1 MAATYRLKGLGWFGG
16 VVIVSLGFYLVSLQ
30 VAAERKRLEQV
41 NVRIGLAQRD
51 IRALETEFDVRSN
64 LTQLERWNG
73 DTLALASPTAGQFVH
88 DEGQLASIN
97 FDRAAPASMPG
108 QQQGAV
114 RTAAL
119 VVPSSPVPVRAA
131 ASAPVI
137 DETPAIAV
145 AAARPATL
153 MKVSAHSGDTAPRL
167 IPAVVMHGDLA
178 DATPVARKDKAKG
191 KSAADRPAPKLAAAV
206 VMHAELARASAAPMS
221 RKAKAVA
228 MLDKSLLSDTT
239 MGDLASGARAEA
251 RRLR

>member
-73 DTLALASPTAGQFVH
+73 DTLALASPTAGQFVR

-97 FDRAAPASMPG
+97 FDRGVPAQVPG

-114 RTAAL
+114 RTASL
-119 VVPSSPVPVRAA
+119 LVPSSPGPVRAA
-131 ASAPVI
+131 APAPVI
-137 DETPAIAV
+137 DEAPAVAV

-153 MKVSAHSGDTAPRL
+153 MKVSAHSGDAAPRL

-178 DATPVARKDKAKG
+178 DATVAARKAKAKD
-191 KSAADRPAPKLAAAV
+191 KPAADRPAPKLAAAV
-206 VMHAELARASAAPMS
+206 VMHAELASSAPIS

>member
-73 DTLALASPTAGQFVH
+73 DTLALASPTAGQFVR
-88 DEGQLASIN
+88 DEGQLASIS
-97 FDRAAPASMPG
+97 FDRGVPAQVPG

-114 RTAAL
+114 RTASL
-119 VVPSSPVPVRAA
+119 LVPSSPGPVRAA
-131 ASAPVI
+131 
-137 DETPAIAV
+137 
-145 AAARPATL
+145 
-153 MKVSAHSGDTAPRL
+153 APRL

-178 DATPVARKDKAKG
+178 DATVAARKAKAKD
-191 KSAADRPAPKLAAAV
+191 KPAADRPAPKLAAAV
-206 VMHAELARASAAPMS
+206 VMHAELASSAPIS

>member
-88 DEGQLASIN
+88 DEAQLASIN
-97 FDRAAPASMPG
+97 FDRAAPTSMPG
-108 QQQGAV
+108 QQGAV

-119 VVPSSPVPVRAA
+119 VVPSSPAPVRAA

-153 MKVSAHSGDTAPRL
+153 MKVSAHSGDAAPRL

-178 DATPVARKDKAKG
+178 DATPVTRKDKAKG
-191 KSAADRPAPKLAAAV
+191 KPAADRPAPKLAAAV
-206 VMHAELARASAAPMS
+206 VMHAELARASTAPMS